1 MSTVAEALPEA
12 QVAAIRIA
20 GGPSYAC
27 DAGDTV
33 LRGGLRAGLG
43 LPYECNAGGCG
54 SCKFELLSGSV
65 DDLWPDSPGIRA
77 KERERG
83 LRLACQSVPRG
94 NCEIKMRTADAYVS
108 LVAPQRFTVHYLGS
122 RAVTADI
129 REFDFLAA
137 GTANF
142 LPGQYALLR
151 LPHTGQDRAY
161 SMSNQP
167 NAQGLWRFMIRRVR
181 GGKISGSF
189 FDALQEGAEVG
200 IDGPYGI
207 AHLRPGVQRDIVCIA
222 GGSGLAPI
230 VSIING
236 AVAHPALG
244 GREAWLFYGGRGPA
258 DIPKIGDF
266 IHPHPRV
273 RFHPAISV
281 PALAE
286 GTNWAG
292 EVGMV
297 HELLPRKLPRP
308 LAHYEY
314 YLAGPPPM
322 IEAVV
327 RTLQADHRVLAEAI
341 HYDRFF

>member
-1 MSTVAEALPEA
+1 MSTVADALPQA
-12 QVAAIRIA
+12 QVATVQIA
-20 GGPSYAC
+20 GGASFAC
-27 DAGDTV
+27 APGDTL
-33 LRGGLRAGLG
+33 LRAGLRAGLG

-54 SCKFELLSGSV
+54 SCKFELVSGSV
-65 DDLWPDSPGIRA
+65 DDLWPDAPGIRA

-83 LRLACQSVPRG
+83 RRLACQSSPRG
-94 NCEIKMRTADAYVS
+94 DCEIKIRTADSYVPQTT
-108 LVAPQRFTVHYLGS
+108 PQRLSARYIGS

-129 REFDFLAA
+129 REFDFLAP
-137 GTANF
+137 GPANF

-151 LPHTGQDRAY
+151 LPAAGQDRAF

-167 NAQGLWRFMIRRVR
+167 NAQGLWRFMVR
-181 GGKISGSF
+181 LVPGGKVSTDLF
-189 FDALQEGAEVG
+189 ALQEGADVA

-207 AHLRPGVQRDIVCIA
+207 GHLRSAAQRDIVCIA
-222 GGSGLAPI
+222 GGSGLAPM

-236 AVAHPALG
+236 ALAQPALG
-244 GREAWLFYGGRGPA
+244 GREAWLFYGGRGPN
-258 DIPKIGDF
+258 DIPRIDGF

-286 GTNWAG
+286 GTDWAG

-297 HELLPRKLPRP
+297 HEMLPRKLPHA
-308 LAHYEY
+308 LSSYEY

-327 RTLQADHRVLAEAI
+327 RMLQAEHHVSADAI

>member
-1 MSTVAEALPEA
+1 MTPVADALP
-12 QVAAIRIA
+12 QSPVATVHIA
-20 GGPSYAC
+20 GGASYSCA
-27 DAGDTV
+27 AGDTV
-33 LRGGLRAGLG
+33 LRAGLRAGLG

-54 SCKFELLSGSV
+54 SCKFELVSGAV
-65 DDLWPDSPGIRA
+65 DDLWPEAPGIRP

-83 LRLACQSVPRG
+83 RRLACQSIPRG
-94 NCEIKMRTADAYVS
+94 NCEIKLRTADSYVP
-108 LVAPQRFTVHYLGS
+108 AITPQRFVAHFVG
-122 RAVTADI
+122 RRVVTSDI
-129 REFDFLAA
+129 HEFDFLATGA
-137 GTANF
+137 ANF

-151 LPHTGQDRAY
+151 IADAGQDRAY

-167 NAQGLWRFMIRRVR
+167 NAQGLWRFMVRRVPQ
-181 GGKISGSF
+181 GKVSNAL
-189 FDALQEGAEVG
+189 FDLKEGAEVG
-200 IDGPYGI
+200 LDGPYGI
-207 AHLRPGVQRDIVCIA
+207 AHLRSSVQRDIVCIA
-222 GGSGLAPI
+222 GGSGLAPM

-236 AVAHPALG
+236 ALAQPALG

-258 DIPKIGDF
+258 DIPRIGEF

-281 PALAE
+281 PELAE
-286 GTNWAG
+286 GTDWAG

-297 HELLPRKLPRP
+297 HEMLPRKLPRV
-308 LAHYEY
+308 LAQYEY

-327 RTLQADHRVLAEAI
+327 RTLQVDHGVSADAI

>member
-1 MSTVAEALPEA
+1 MNKVAEAVPRA
-12 QVAAIRIA
+12 QAAAVRIV
-20 GGPSYAC
+20 GGASFGCAP
-27 DAGDTV
+27 GDTV
-33 LRGGLRAGLG
+33 LRAGLRAGLG

-54 SCKFELLSGSV
+54 SCKFDLLSGDM
-65 DDLWPDSPGIRA
+65 DDLWPQAPGIRA
-77 KERERG
+77 KDRERG
-83 LRLACQSVPRG
+83 RHLACQSIPRSD
-94 NCEIKMRTADAYVS
+94 CEIKLRTADRYVPQS
-108 LVAPQRFTVHYLGS
+108 LPQRLDARYLGS

-129 REFDFLAA
+129 REFDFLAPGA
-137 GTANF
+137 ANF

-151 LPHTGQDRAY
+151 LPAAGQERAY

-167 NAQGLWRFMIRRVR
+167 NVQGLWRFMVR
-181 GGKISGSF
+181 HVPGGKVSAGLF
-189 FDALQEGAEVG
+189 ALEEGAEVG
-200 IDGPYGI
+200 IDAPYGI
-207 AHLRPGVQRDIVCIA
+207 AHLRASAQRDIVCIA
-222 GGSGLAPI
+222 GGSGLAPM

-236 AVAHPALG
+236 ALAQPALG
-244 GREAWLFYGGRGPA
+244 EREAWLFYGGRGPA
-258 DIPKIGDF
+258 DIPMIDGF

-286 GTNWAG
+286 GTDWAG

-297 HELLPRKLPRP
+297 HEMLPRKLPHA
-308 LAHYEY
+308 LASYEY

-327 RTLQADHRVLAEAI
+327 RMLQADHRVAAEAI